1 MTDKEKTIREPQDG
15 ELSIAEELEAARE
28 EKLRRKHKRKKT
40 VFGILILLI
49 VLAVGYVGFHI
60 FMDARTLGCKV
71 MVLGEDVS
79 WKTVEQAA
87 ELLQKKFSERKI
99 IFQENGQEL
108 YTVSFGDAG
117 YSLNEQHLKEKLTEI
132 KEKKTSCR
140 LGFQSWINYI
150 VFILT
155 DEDGE
160 KLRQVL
166 DVNNF
171 GGNESRQESTDA
183 YITYN
188 ESSQAFEIVNS
199 VLGTQL
205 DSQKLFRNTEG
216 IVGQNFGENLLTGDV
231 TIEITSDYYI
241 QAQVQESQEELN
253 STLTQLNDTL
263 RAYTGAQITYTFG
276 NVTEVVGEELLR
288 SWVQIDGL
296 TITLDEDAVKSYVS
310 DLGAKYNTIYVPRNF
325 TTSYGSQIV
334 ISGNEYGYWIDEDGE
349 VSQLLSEIKSGQVVT
364 REPVYSHSGYQRNG
378 TDDLVGSYVEV
389 SIDNQQL
396 WLYKDGAL
404 ITQTG
409 VVTGLPTPER
419 ETLRGAF
426 SIAYKESPSVLS
438 SDIYGYE
445 TKVQYWMPFVLG
457 QGLHDA
463 DWQTSFGG
471 DVYLTRGSHGCV
483 NLPPDQAAL
492 IYSYVDAGYPIIIY

>member
-1 MTDKEKTIREPQDG
+1 MSEKEKTVQEPQE
-15 ELSIAEELEAARE
+15 ELTIAQELEAARE
-28 EKLRRKHKRKKT
+28 EQLRRKQKRKKT
-40 VFGILILLI
+40 FGRILILLA
-49 VLAVGYVGFHI
+49 VLVVGFVGFHI
-60 FMDARTLGCKV
+60 FMDSRTLGCKV
-71 MVLGEDVS
+71 MVLGEDLS
-79 WKTVEQAA
+79 WKTVDEAA
-87 ELLQKKFSERKI
+87 ELLQEKFAGRRI
-99 IFQENGQEL
+99 VFQENGQEL
-108 YTVSFGDAG
+108 YSLSFADAG
-117 YSLNEQHLKEKLTEI
+117 YSLNEQNLKEKLTKI
-132 KEKKTSCR
+132 KEEKSGCR
-140 LGFQSWINYI
+140 LGFQNWINYV

-155 DEDGE
+155 DEDGDT
-160 KLRQVL
+160 LRQAL
-166 DVNNF
+166 DVSNF

-188 ESSQAFEIVNS
+188 ESTRAFEIVNS

-216 IVGQNFGENLLTGDV
+216 IVGQQFGEKLLAGDV
-231 TIEITSDYYI
+231 TVEITSDYYI

-253 STLTQLNDTL
+253 NTLTQLNDTL
-263 RAYTGAQITYTFG
+263 NAYTGAQITYTFG
-276 NVTEVVGEELLR
+276 SVTEVVGEELLR

-296 TITLDEDAVKSYVS
+296 SITLDEEAIKAYVAN
-310 DLGAKYNTIYVPRNF
+310 LGATYNTIYVPRSF

-334 ISGNEYGYWIDEDGE
+334 ISGNEYGYWIDEDAE
-349 VSQLLSEIKSGQVVT
+349 TAQLLSEIKSGQVVT
-364 REPVYSHSGYQRNG
+364 REPVYSHTGYQRNG
-378 TDDLVGSYVEV
+378 TDDLLGSYVEV
-389 SIDNQQL
+389 SIDAQQL

-445 TKVQYWMPFVLG
+445 TYVQYWMPFVLG

-471 DVYLTRGSHGCV
+471 DVYLSRGSHGCV